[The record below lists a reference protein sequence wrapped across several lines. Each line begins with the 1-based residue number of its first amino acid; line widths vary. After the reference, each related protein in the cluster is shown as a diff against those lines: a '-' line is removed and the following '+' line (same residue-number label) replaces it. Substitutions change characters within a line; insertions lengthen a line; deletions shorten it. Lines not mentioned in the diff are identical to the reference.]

1 LLKMRA
7 ISNGSPQKVIGQL
20 KAYFG
25 DEGLGLQLVLDTDCR
40 IIFRDSMGYVMT
52 TLHTADN
59 QTSVIIETREWEYF
73 VRRFLDRLE

>member
-1 LLKMRA
+1 MRA

-20 KAYFG
+20 KAFFG
-25 DEGLGLQLVLDTDCR
+25 DKGLGLKLVLDMDSHLV
-40 IIFRDSMGYVMT
+40 FRDPVGYVIT
-52 TLHTADN
+52 TLHTVDN

>member
-1 LLKMRA
+1 MRA

-52 TLHTADN
+52 TLNTADN